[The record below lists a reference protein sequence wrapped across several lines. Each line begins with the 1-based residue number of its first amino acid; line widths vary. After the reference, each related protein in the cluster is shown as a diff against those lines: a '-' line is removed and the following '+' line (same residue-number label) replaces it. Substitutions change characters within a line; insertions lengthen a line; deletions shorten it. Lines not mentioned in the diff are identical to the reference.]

1 MPFKDTYLECML
13 AIVRDVVVKKKN
25 SLCGSG
31 YGSYWLCKL
40 QIMTQHFSSDFPN
53 TPVRFSNM

>member
-13 AIVRDVVVKKKN
+13 AIVRNVVVKKTKL
-25 SLCGSG
+25 SLWE
-31 YGSYWLCKL
+31 WLCKL